1 MVSKLL
7 LLAAFVG
14 AGATSQQSLC
24 DKYTVAL
31 LKDNTAA
38 NQYTLLQL
46 VVNTVVI
53 GNYTQPNVGI
63 TVPGILAKATFGGES
78 VDLLPYFNGC
88 LKSSNRGKPT
98 AINFLDGGGAASVID
113 GTLLQKTGTRQ

>member
-1 MVSKLL
+1 MFSKLL
-7 LLAAFVG
+7 LALAIGSVHL
-14 AGATSQQSLC
+14 TSAQSLC

-31 LKDNTAA
+31 LNDNTAA

-46 VVNTVVI
+46 IVNTVVI

-63 TVPGILAKATFGGES
+63 SVPGILASAKFGGED
-78 VDLLPYFNGC
+78 VMLLPYFNGC
-88 LKSSNRGKPT
+88 LRSSNRGQPV

-113 GTLLQKTGTRQ
+113 GSLLQKTNTAQ